1 MNIAREL
8 GIHIW
13 EAGSSGVSNLI
24 EAERS
29 KISSFHIFIA
39 VRTSWLPWSVRLLQR
54 GRGKM

>member
-1 MNIAREL
+1 MNIARAL

-13 EAGSSGVSNLI
+13 KAGSSGVSNLI

-39 VRTSWLPWSVRLLQR
+39 VRTS
-54 GRGKM
+54 